1 MDIEVEEDRLLY
13 AGYHRLRGLR
23 YREPR
28 RDGPPQSVQRE
39 VFERGEASAIL
50 LYRRDAGMLVFVR
63 QFRMP
68 VSLWQEDGQM
78 LEVAAG
84 GMEPGESP
92 RDAAIRECREETG
105 FAPSSAVHVVTMHPS
120 PAAVKERLHLYFAEV
135 SDGERHG
142 DGGGVA
148 EEHED
153 VETVELPV
161 PVVRAMLSRG
171 EFRDGKTIILLQWF
185 FLAGPGAA

>member
-1 MDIEVEEDRLLY
+1 MKIDVEDDRLLY

-23 YREPR
+23 YGEPR
-28 RDGPPQSVQRE
+28 RDGPPQTVHRE

-50 LYRRDAGMLVFVR
+50 LYRKDADKLVFVR

-68 VSLWQEDGQM
+68 VHLWQEDGLM

-105 FAPSSAVHVVTMHPS
+105 YAPSTAIHVVTMHPS
-120 PAAVKERLHLYFAEV
+120 PAAVKERLHLFFAEV
-135 SDGERHG
+135 EDGERPG
-142 DGGGVA
+142 QGGGVE

-161 PVVRAMLSRG
+161 PVVREMLAHG